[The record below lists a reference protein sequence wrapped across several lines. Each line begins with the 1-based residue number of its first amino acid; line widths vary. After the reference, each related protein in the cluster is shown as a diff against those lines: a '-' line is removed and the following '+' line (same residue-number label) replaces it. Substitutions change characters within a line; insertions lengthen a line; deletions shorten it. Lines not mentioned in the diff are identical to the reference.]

1 MTYNVLMGTLNPI
14 HSLIYSQLIHYVL
27 FRIEPKAIRRGFN
40 VRVLT
45 TKPPPPKTERDG
57 LPVSDP

>member
-1 MTYNVLMGTLNPI
+1 MGTLNPI